1 MSCDTT
7 PSTDFEPIIQG
18 ADYAYDLEVLE
29 IVAPATTATP
39 VNLTGATFR
48 AQLRR
53 TPASSEVLAAF
64 TASLTA
70 PTQGKVS
77 FSLDDSVT
85 ALIPATAC
93 DSGWSHDVFATLAD
107 GRTLNLVPLT
117 YLAVIPA
124 NSRPLP

>member
-1 MSCDTT
+1 VSCDTT
-7 PSTDFEPIIQG
+7 PSSDFEPIIQG
-18 ADYAYDLEVLE
+18 ADYAYDLEVSE
-29 IVAPATTATP
+29 IVAPATIATP

-53 TPASSEVLAAF
+53 TPASSEILASF
-64 TASLTA
+64 TPSLTA

-85 ALIPATAC
+85 ASIPATSC
-93 DSGWSHDVFATLAD
+93 DSGFSHDVFVTLAG

-117 YLAVIPA
+117 YISVIA
-124 NSRPLP
+124 GNSR

>member
-1 MSCDTT
+1 VSCDTT

-18 ADYAYDLEVLE
+18 ADYAYDLEVSE
-29 IVAPATTATP
+29 IVSPATTATP

-53 TPASSEVLAAF
+53 TPASSEVLASF
-64 TASLTA
+64 TPSLTA

-85 ALIPATAC
+85 ASIPATAC
-93 DSGWSHDVFATLAD
+93 DSGWSHDVFVTLSS

-117 YLAVIPA
+117 YISVIA
-124 NSRPLP
+124 GNSR